1 MEERDEYT
9 KEELKSSVRFEGY
22 KDAVEALLEEDRTYS
37 VSEAE
42 EIIEG
47 FMKGEV

>member
-1 MEERDEYT
+1 MEEREGYT
-9 KEELKSSVRFEGY
+9 KEELKGSVRFEGY
-22 KDAVEALLEEDRTYS
+22 KDAIEALLEEGREYS

-42 EIIEG
+42 EIIEC